1 MRKIEITNYSYG
13 FSSSS
18 SVNRVILS
26 LFNQDQMVCVI
37 FFYDKKST
45 QFPFMAG
52 NGIVLLEYDISW
64 LDNIVDMLRNEKP
77 VYFFINSNGSY
88 YLSTEEEPVGEEE
101 LQQ

>member
-45 QFPFMAG
+45 QFRLWPGM
-52 NGIVLLEYDISW
+52 VLYCWSTTLVGSIIS
-64 LDNIVDMLRNEKP
+64 LTCCVMKNRFTFL
-77 VYFFINSNGSY
+77 
-88 YLSTEEEPVGEEE
+88 
-101 LQQ
+101 